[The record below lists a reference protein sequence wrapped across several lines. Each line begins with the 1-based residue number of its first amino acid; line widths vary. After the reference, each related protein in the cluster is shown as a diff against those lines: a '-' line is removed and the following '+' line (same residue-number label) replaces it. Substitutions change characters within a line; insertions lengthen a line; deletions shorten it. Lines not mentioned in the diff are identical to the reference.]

1 MENISTS
8 KESDRIF
15 VHLCAYEKSPS
26 LPVGAGDDNERN
38 GPQRWRRKNFPIVPP
53 PPQQLRFLRRPLTLS
68 LSFSFNLSMDLFNP
82 SPSRSISLTVSPER
96 VLNFFL
102 DKFGREQRSWCR
114 LGAPEGK
121 FAAGINGRY
130 NYCYIKPSCRRL
142 EAIHFVQSGKSDE
155 HNKQN
160 MSQTFNNPLSPPAP
174 PQFCLLAAITASL
187 WGCVKPSLSGWAI
200 IKSAW

>member
-1 MENISTS
+1 MENISPS
-8 KESDRIF
+8 KESDWIF
-15 VHLCAYEKSPS
+15 KKNKKSPAR
-26 LPVGAGDDNERN
+26 LLER
-38 GPQRWRRKNFPIVPP
+38 GTIMSATPHSDEDAKTFPLVFIWF
-53 PPQQLRFLRRPLTLS
+53 QQLRFPPVGLTLS
-68 LSFSFNLSMDLFNP
+68 LSFSFSLSMDLFSP
-82 SPSRSISLTVSPER
+82 SSSRSISLTVSPER

-102 DKFGREQRSWCR
+102 DKFGREQRSRRR
-114 LGAPEGK
+114 LGAPDGT
-121 FAAGINGRY
+121 FAAGISCRY

-142 EAIHFVQSGKSDE
+142 QAIHFVQSGKSDE

-174 PQFCLLAAITASL
+174 PQLCLLAAITASL

>member
-8 KESDRIF
+8 KESDWIL
-15 VHLCAYEKSPS
+15 VHLCAYEKSVRLLEWGTIMS
-26 LPVGAGDDNERN
+26 AAAHSDEDA
-38 GPQRWRRKNFPIVPP
+38 KTFPLFFFGCLFFSPP
-53 PPQQLRFLRRPLTLS
+53 FSCVSSPLTLS
-68 LSFSFNLSMDLFNP
+68 LSFSFSLSMHLFSP
-82 SPSRSISLTVSPER
+82 SSSRSISLTVSPER

-102 DKFGREQRSWCR
+102 GEFGGEQRSRRR

-121 FAAGINGRY
+121 FAAGIDGRY

-160 MSQTFNNPLSPPAP
+160 MSQTFNNPLSPP

-187 WGCVKPSLSGWAI
+187 
-200 IKSAW
+200 

>member
-1 MENISTS
+1 MSNQ
-8 KESDRIF
+8 IF
-15 VHLCAYEKSPS
+15 ACLKLFRFAHHGEYFYLEGERLDFGPPA
-26 LPVGAGDDNERN
+26 GAGDDNERDR
-38 GPQRWRRKNFPIVPP
+38 PQRWRSENFSAPLSPLP
-53 PPQQLRFLRRPLTLS
+53 RFLPRPLTLS
-68 LSFSFNLSMDLFNP
+68 LSFSFSLSMHLFSP
-82 SPSRSISLTVSPER
+82 SSSRSISLTVSPER

-102 DKFGREQRSWCR
+102 GKFGREQRSRRR

-160 MSQTFNNPLSPPAP
+160 MSQTFNNPLSTP

-187 WGCVKPSLSGWAI
+187 
-200 IKSAW
+200 